1 MSAHVVLI
9 FVSTQRLVNLHA
21 AAGYAELGILEW
33 SKMFMMNTQ
42 HSDLLTTLL
51 LGMCDTTKKVT
62 SHITGMTHNYIKN
75 YTQKI
80 TICWEGKAWANSI
93 GVMKGGI
100 TW

>member
-1 MSAHVVLI
+1 
-9 FVSTQRLVNLHA
+9 
-21 AAGYAELGILEW
+21 
-33 SKMFMMNTQ
+33 MFMMNTQ

-80 TICWEGKAWANSI
+80 TIC
-93 GVMKGGI
+93 
-100 TW
+100 